1 MMVVSFARQ
10 GDEEEEEEEVALNGV
25 SVVLVV

>member
-25 SVVLVV
+25 SVVLIV